1 MNKLDELRKEIDS
14 IDEEM
19 RILFEKRMTI
29 VKEIG
34 NYKKENS
41 IPILN
46 QNREKEVI
54 TKNVNKLKDNSLEPY
69 YITFIQTI
77 MNISKKY
84 Q

>member
-1 MNKLDELRKEIDS
+1 MNKLDELRIEIDS

-77 MNISKKY
+77 MDISKKY

>member
-41 IPILN
+41 IPIFN